1 MYRHKSWKPSKAQ
14 KEAFKQTMSEIE
26 TFVETHH
33 IEHSSSYDSFY
44 FTVNGKRYR
53 VSNHSIEASNRA
65 AYDELGNQKRELYH
79 DWERDKDTVYI
90 HASKTRLIQIYT
102 DLEAG
107 RKLNG
112 CGVVI
117 E

>member
-1 MYRHKSWKPSKAQ
+1 MYKRKSWKPSKAQ
-14 KEAFKQTMSEIE
+14 KEAFKQTMNDVE
-26 TFVETHH
+26 TFVEAHH
-33 IEHSSSYDSFY
+33 IEHSAKYDSFY
-44 FTVNGKRYR
+44 FTVNGKHYR

-79 DWERDKDTVYI
+79 GWERDKDTVYI

-112 CGVVI
+112 RGEVI
-117 E
+117 Q